1 MIDRS
6 SRKHLLL
13 LACTADRMELALVW
27 RERHSRS
34 TVATLGAKA
43 VEYGRILSVLTPILP
58 RRLRTLVFITRGL
71 TLIPQ
76 KLLSH
81 FGLRH

>member
-27 RERHSRS
+27 RERQSRS
-34 TVATLGAKA
+34 TAATLGARA
-43 VEYGRILSVLTPILP
+43 VGYARILSVLTPILP

-81 FGLRH
+81 FGLR